1 MRISFVLALTAE
13 MLFPVS
19 AALIV
24 VLLIVLLA
32 AFLSSRRDLRKAN
45 AMLALLVSQLDGAE
59 LLEDELP
66 ADGLERIFED
76 APSEGLRAFS
86 KEMGLTSRSLYA
98 GVWLSDPVP
107 KLMTIDRCFDMSA
120 SLNRIR
126 FAGWLCLSIGLI
138 SGTVIAA
145 VMLWFQFGNATL
157 IASLPP
163 VIVGIVLALFLTKYW
178 KNTIAARY
186 KVLIER
192 ASSEITCFAP
202 VFQERNGLA
211 AMISEVMRYGEAM
224 RQEVQTFGILANKLA
239 EGDFAEGIRT
249 SVREVM
255 MKEVVPPLQTAVQ
268 DMQSLAVSLSE
279 KQDRGMEALARA
291 FADEAS
297 EALANHM
304 QQLNDGLKAIQTIV
318 EKTSL
323 LVDESMRSVE
333 DSAERNEAI
342 HKDVREAVRVMAL
355 AKNDIA
361 DEMVS
366 LSDNLKI
373 IGASTDRMTALYAG
387 EETDLAKHIHHMAEQ
402 LRLYTE
408 TLDQGITENA
418 RVFSACCDFSS
429 TQTRDAATI
438 QQELSSQ
445 IKVLEKLSAAIES
458 NTTNFTQESSDY
470 VIKTLEQFDSSLA
483 EVVERLTFTA
493 AEIRDAVDALPPAIR
508 RVAGGRDS
516 GNA

>member
-1 MRISFVLALTAE
+1 MRISLVLALTAE

-19 AALIV
+19 AALVI

-32 AFLSSRRDLRKAN
+32 AYLSGRRNLRKTSET
-45 AMLALLVSQLDGAE
+45 LDHLVSQLEGAE

-66 ADGLERIFED
+66 ADGLERVFED
-76 APSEGLRAFS
+76 APTEGLKTFS
-86 KEMGLTSRSLYA
+86 KEMAVTSRSLYA
-98 GVWLSDPVP
+98 GVWLPDPVP
-107 KLMTIDRCFDMSA
+107 KLVAVDRCFDIPA
-120 SLNRIR
+120 ALNRIR
-126 FAGWLCLSIGLI
+126 FAGWLCLAIGLV
-138 SGTVIAA
+138 SGTVITA

-157 IASLPP
+157 IAALPP
-163 VIVGIVLALFLTKYW
+163 VVVGIVLALFFSKYW
-178 KNTIAARY
+178 KNAMAAKY
-186 KVLIER
+186 EALIER
-192 ASSEITCFAP
+192 ASSEITSFAP

-211 AMISEVMRYGEAM
+211 AMISEVMRYGELM
-224 RQEVQTFGILANKLA
+224 RREVQTFGELADKLA
-239 EGDFAEGIRT
+239 EGDFADGIRK

-255 MKEVVPPLQTAVQ
+255 MNEVVPPLHSAIE

-279 KQDRGMEALARA
+279 KQDRGMEVLARS
-291 FADEAS
+291 FADEVS
-297 EALANHM
+297 EALSNHM
-304 QQLNDGLKAIQTIV
+304 RQLNDELQGIQTIV
-318 EKTSL
+318 KQTSS
-323 LVDESMRSVE
+323 LVDESIRSLDESV
-333 DSAERNEAI
+333 DRNEAI
-342 HKDVREAVRVMAL
+342 NNDVREAVRVMAL

-408 TLDQGITENA
+408 TLDKGITENA
-418 RVFSACCDFSS
+418 RVFSASCDFSS
-429 TQTRDAATI
+429 TQTRDAAVI

-470 VIKTLEQFDSSLA
+470 VVKTLEQFDSSLA

-508 RVAGGRDS
+508 RVTGGRDS
-516 GNA
+516 G

>member
-1 MRISFVLALTAE
+1 MRISLVLALTAK

-19 AALIV
+19 AALVV
-24 VLLIVLLA
+24 VLLIVLMA
-32 AFLSSRRDLRKAN
+32 AYLSGRRNLRKAIET
-45 AMLALLVSQLDGAE
+45 LDLLVSQLEGAD

-66 ADGLERIFED
+66 ADGLERVFED
-76 APSEGLRAFS
+76 APTEGLKTFS
-86 KEMGLTSRSLYA
+86 KEMAMTSRSLYA
-98 GVWLSDPVP
+98 GVWLPDPVP
-107 KLMTIDRCFDMSA
+107 ELTTIDRSFDIPTA
-120 SLNRIR
+120 LNRIR
-126 FAGWLCLSIGLI
+126 FAGWLCLAIGLI
-138 SGTVIAA
+138 SGTVMTS

-157 IASLPP
+157 IAALPP
-163 VIVGIVLALFLTKYW
+163 VVVGIVLALFLSKYW
-178 KNTIAARY
+178 KNTMAAQY
-186 KVLIER
+186 ETLIER
-192 ASSEITCFAP
+192 ASSEITRFAP

-211 AMISEVMRYGEAM
+211 AMISEVMRYGELM
-224 RQEVQTFGILANKLA
+224 RREVQTFGELADKLA
-239 EGDFAEGIRT
+239 EGDFADGIRK

-255 MKEVVPPLQTAVQ
+255 MNEVVPPLQSAIT

-279 KQDRGMEALARA
+279 KQDRGMEMLARA
-291 FADEAS
+291 FADEVS
-297 EALANHM
+297 EALSNHM
-304 QQLNDGLKAIQTIV
+304 QQLNDELQGIQAIV
-318 EKTSL
+318 EQTSS
-323 LVDESMRSVE
+323 LVDESMHALDE
-333 DSAERNEAI
+333 SADRNEAI
-342 HKDVREAVRVMAL
+342 HNDVREAVRVMAL

-408 TLDQGITENA
+408 TLDKGITENA
-418 RVFSACCDFSS
+418 RVFSASCDFSS
-429 TQTRDAATI
+429 TQTRDAAVI
-438 QQELSSQ
+438 QEELSSQ

-470 VIKTLEQFDSSLA
+470 VVKTLEQFDASLA

-508 RVAGGRDS
+508 RVSGGRDS
-516 GNA
+516 G